1 MDRKSSLIVTCPC
14 CQARLTVD
22 RELGTVLAHE
32 KPTAAPAV
40 DLDKVAETLRE
51 QARQREEKFRQSL
64 EAERNKEEI
73 LRRKFLEALE
83 KTKDQPLE
91 KPLRDF
97 DLD

>member
-1 MDRKSSLIVTCPC
+1 MAVRRLIVTCPC
-14 CQARLTVD
+14 CQARLNVD
-22 RELGTVLAHE
+22 PELGTVLSHQAPE
-32 KPTAAPAV
+32 SSPAV
-40 DLDKVAETLRE
+40 DLDRVAETLRE

-64 EAERNKEEI
+64 EAEKNKEEI

-83 KTKDQPLE
+83 RAKDQPAE